1 MGYGAADDIVLRG
14 PNSQNQRKKGKA
26 GKIILFL
33 IFLLFILGG
42 ATAGYWYYLNYIY
55 ETPKAAFFKYVGD
68 NNFES
73 VLNLDVYENMLNQMN
88 EKSFFAETTAD
99 LTTNMKNDLT
109 EIADGSKFDFA
120 LNISA
125 DRSNQKSLLDAK
137 ISYSSN
143 DLFNLKLLNTKD
155 NIGIF
160 SEDILDKYIA
170 SSKNELNNSLTNA
183 TGKETNISSEL
194 IDDSLNSIIKNKI
207 EIDDQYK
214 IQKAKEYSDE
224 IFNLIPEES
233 VTKKENVVV
242 TIDSETINTD
252 AYTLILDNDKYKEIL
267 QTILEKLKNDNEF
280 LDKIVTGEEIDKE
293 YTDIQSTPINEI
305 TNIQTKTEITEG
317 ELESHQTEMI
327 VGEEIELTEP
337 SNQLEIVTEPET
349 DLVNDTSLDTTVVPE
364 INLDLKNNETDE
376 SLYKDLIKVI
386 ILGQKIKGTRQDLQ
400 EKIEKELS
408 NISLIN
414 DELEIT
420 IYVRN
425 EDGKEHNTVKLSV
438 KLSQNTTC
446 DIEYIG
452 KTKFRI
458 TYLYPTINEEDKEI
472 ITGYSLDVEKTSTDV
487 NIKYNLQYSMIEN
500 KKVVSKTQIELQT
513 SNANHSK
520 GYTNN
525 AIVKYTTSDGDLK
538 VNLKNEIK
546 FQEENISEDLN
557 DENTIFLDKLSK
569 EDAQE
574 LYEQILEKFI
584 KVYSEKIV
592 SLSFIDNNSS
602 NAVVQQP
609 IQTKNEEEKAK
620 IKSKLIETIS
630 NMMGEAEQKGEVF
643 TIENLRDFSI
653 EGYDVSS
660 SVTADLAIIKINGYT
675 FNIDKDFMLTEQ

>member
-68 NNFES
+68 NNFED

-88 EKSFFAETTAD
+88 DKSFIAETTAD

-125 DRSNQKSLLDAK
+125 DRSNKKSMLDAK

-143 DLFNLKLLNTKD
+143 DLFNLKVLNTKD

-207 EIDDQYK
+207 EIDDLYK

-233 VTKKENVVV
+233 VTKKESVVV

-252 AYTLILDNDKYKEIL
+252 AYTLSLDNAKYKEIL
-267 QTILEKLKNDNEF
+267 QTVLEKLKNDNEF
-280 LDKIVTGEEIDKE
+280 LDKIVSGEEIVE
-293 YTDIQSTPINEI
+293 
-305 TNIQTKTEITEG
+305 
-317 ELESHQTEMI
+317 
-327 VGEEIELTEP
+327 
-337 SNQLEIVTEPET
+337 
-349 DLVNDTSLDTTVVPE
+349 
-364 INLDLKNNETDE
+364 KNNETDE

-400 EKIEKELS
+400 ERIEKELS
-408 NISLIN
+408 NISLIK

-425 EDGKEHNTVKLSV
+425 EDGKENNTVKLSV

-513 SNANHSK
+513 NNANHSK

-525 AIVKYTTSDGDLK
+525 AIVKYTNSEGDLK
-538 VNLKNEIK
+538 VNIKNEIK

-569 EDAQE
+569 EETQE

-609 IQTKNEEEKAK
+609 IQTQNEEEKAK